1 MQWGRWGREA
11 QEAGVGKTLK
21 AIQAHLANAQKHGQA
36 QVERGGESTGAGGET
51 ISDDAPLRDPV
62 RAKIVR
68 TESVVRQVLALV
80 GVDYDALLAPGG
92 AYARA
97 VQAKPGLSAEVL
109 AAEEPVLAA
118 VQVALAAKAAA
129 EPAKQEEA
137 PKGPEVGVDEA
148 SGDVGGPD
156 RTGGR
161 LPGLVFSQQY
171 GRVARPTSPRK
182 EKQGL
187 NDVFMK

>member
-1 MQWGRWGREA
+1 
-11 QEAGVGKTLK
+11 
-21 AIQAHLANAQKHGQA
+21 
-36 QVERGGESTGAGGET
+36 
-51 ISDDAPLRDPV
+51 
-62 RAKIVR
+62 
-68 TESVVRQVLALV
+68 
-80 GVDYDALLAPGG
+80 
-92 AYARA
+92 

-137 PKGPEVGVDEA
+137 PKEPEVGVDEA

-187 NDVFMK
+187 NDVFQR